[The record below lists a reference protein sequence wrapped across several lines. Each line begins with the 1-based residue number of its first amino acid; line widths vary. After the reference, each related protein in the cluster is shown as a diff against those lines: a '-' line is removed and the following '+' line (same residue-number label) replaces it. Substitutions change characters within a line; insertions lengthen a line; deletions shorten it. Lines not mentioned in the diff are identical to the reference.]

1 MILAIKKLNYWK
13 TLFFCI
19 EDWPFLNIGNFLIDN
34 NMVYPFLLCKRER
47 VFGWLR
53 DIHHV
58 QHKRFRGF
66 LSFPVRSW
74 PLICVYGRILIAKT
88 KYLNVHL
95 AFMLRSCKWSG
106 TVNSFNDE

>member
-34 NMVYPFLLCKRER
+34 NMVYP
-47 VFGWLR
+47 
-53 DIHHV
+53 
-58 QHKRFRGF
+58 FRGF